1 MELAVEEP
9 PLVREEHTAGEAA
22 TEIPGEQAV
31 EELATNLGM
40 RSLEEPAKILV
51 ELAVEEPPLLGE
63 HISEEAPAD
72 EHAVEELAVVFGI
85 EALEEPSIVLV
96 ELVLEEPPSNIL
108 REQEAIDELASKQP
122 VEDRAEAL
130 GVPALEEPARVLGEL
145 AVEDPSDTT
154 LGAQS
159 VDEPADF
166 IGQQVEKE
174 AGRGEQP
181 IEELQACGMHALE
194 EAATMLGELAVGE
207 QPEVVPGQSRGGL
220 ADAGLGL
227 PPGEEGEP
235 SKISDA
241 RTVEDRGRQR
251 AEKVGRGRRY
261 LLRKFRENIC
271 KCLGSCWPNF
281 RFFAKV

>member
-1 MELAVEEP
+1 M
-9 PLVREEHTAGEAA
+9 
-22 TEIPGEQAV
+22 
-31 EELATNLGM
+31 
-40 RSLEEPAKILV
+40 
-51 ELAVEEPPLLGE
+51 
-63 HISEEAPAD
+63 
-72 EHAVEELAVVFGI
+72 
-85 EALEEPSIVLV
+85 
-96 ELVLEEPPSNIL
+96 
-108 REQEAIDELASKQP
+108 
-122 VEDRAEAL
+122 
-130 GVPALEEPARVLGEL
+130 
-145 AVEDPSDTT
+145 EDPSDTT

-166 IGQQVEKE
+166 IGQQVERE

-261 LLRKFRENIC
+261 LLRKFREYIC